1 MAVNSFLEDW
11 VEVTISAIWILAS
24 AAIVIV
30 GVYLTGHVSAWFAV
44 VPLAGFLMFTAF
56 LAL

>member
-1 MAVNSFLEDW
+1 MNSFLEDW